1 VKEGVQPE
9 TVEAAIREELE
20 KLKAEPLGERELQRL
35 KNNLLANSVKQLQTN
50 YYLVMQVLFYDSLDS
65 WKYINDAPPKYQEVT
80 AEQVM
85 EVANRYINENNL
97 NIAYYLRKEG
107 SDTEVPPE
115 LAGLPADLR
124 AQVMQQAA
132 MFSQLE
138 DRDKL
143 EGALAQS
150 EQMKGQVP
158 PEIAPAMEY
167 MIKVLRQRLEEL
179 DNTEGGKVT
188 DTPEGE

>member
-1 VKEGVQPE
+1 M
-9 TVEAAIREELE
+9 
-20 KLKAEPLGERELQRL
+20 
-35 KNNLLANSVKQLQTN
+35 KQLQTN

-65 WKYINDAPPKYQEVT
+65 WKYINESPPKYQDVT
-80 AEQVM
+80 TAQVM
-85 EVANRYINENNL
+85 EVADRYINKNNL

-107 SDTEVPPE
+107 SDTGVPQE
-115 LAGLPADLR
+115 LAGLPADMR
-124 AQVMQQAA
+124 GQIMQQVA

-138 DRDKL
+138 DREKL
-143 EGALAQS
+143 EGALAQY

-167 MIKVLRQRLEEL
+167 MIKGIRLRLEEL
-179 DNTEGGKVT
+179 NNTESGQAT